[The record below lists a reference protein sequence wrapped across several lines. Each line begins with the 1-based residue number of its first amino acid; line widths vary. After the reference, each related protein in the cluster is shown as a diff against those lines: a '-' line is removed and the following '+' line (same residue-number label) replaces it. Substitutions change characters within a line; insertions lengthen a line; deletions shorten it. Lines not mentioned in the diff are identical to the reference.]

1 MAGSVGIVGAGIA
14 AASCA
19 RALAAAGVR
28 STVYEQGRSAGGRL
42 ATRASRESAVRINHG
57 EKGGKRGCTGGA
69 MWERREAREE
79 ERGGEMR
86 RGEEERGE
94 RREE

>member
-57 EKGGKRGCTGGA
+57 EKGGKRGCTGGGDVGEEGGERGG
-69 MWERREAREE
+69 ERRREE
-79 ERGGEMR
+79 ER
-86 RGEEERGE
+86 
-94 RREE
+94 